1 MVYGIIKPKLYLKH
15 LGCPAFLHTDT
26 NLDAMPMIDT
36 LTPEQKRQLSLYRRK
51 SRKKWNRII
60 RSTDRIDLEN
70 ATAAIAL
77 VYAQLG
83 LPAPKILFFPSP
95 DAAWKPIQLKLT
107 RHRWLTRLLRGS
119 TTLVTAILAGS
130 GCFNAL
136 IILPFMLLYGLL
148 RQLEFLSA
156 FLNIIATTI
165 GLLTLTMLA
174 TGFIFLLLSPLTY
187 CLEQLELKW
196 NRYQLRQK
204 FGQRLTP
211 HFTELL
217 IQQIHTQL
225 AQQISQSLW
234 DDIAEEERFFRSENA
249 HQIWS
254 HLDRPIYEEWRNQYG
269 CFEEKF
275 QQSELRYFFD
285 FPIALAGRI
294 GFYDFCREVLH
305 CHHTPSQERALH
317 DLMQKCSFILPF
329 EKVCVVCDRPVK
341 FSLDLKNRLHALNE
355 PALQFAD
362 GSCLYFHRGLKI
374 P

>member
-1 MVYGIIKPKLYLKH
+1 
-15 LGCPAFLHTDT
+15 
-26 NLDAMPMIDT
+26 MIDA

-95 DAAWKPIQLKLT
+95 DAAWKPIQLKLM
-107 RHRWLTRLLRGS
+107 RHRWLTRLLRRS
-119 TTLVTAILAGS
+119 TTLVTAIFAGS
-130 GCFNAL
+130 GCLSAV

-156 FLNIIATTI
+156 FLNIIAITI
-165 GLLTLTMLA
+165 GLLALTMIA

-204 FGQRLTP
+204 FGQRLTSRFAEP
-211 HFTELL
+211 L
-217 IQQIHTQL
+217 IQQIHIQL
-225 AQQISQSLW
+225 AQQISQAVW

-254 HLDRPIYEEWRNQYG
+254 QLDRPIYEEWRNQYG

-275 QQSELRYFFD
+275 QPSAQYFFE
-285 FPIALAGRI
+285 FPITLAGRI
-294 GFYDFCREVLH
+294 EFYDFCISVLQ
-305 CHHTPSQERALH
+305 CYYTTSQEWALR

-341 FSLDLKNRLHALNE
+341 FSLDSKNRLHALNE

-362 GSCLYFHRGLKI
+362 GSCLYFHHGLKI

>member
-1 MVYGIIKPKLYLKH
+1 
-15 LGCPAFLHTDT
+15 
-26 NLDAMPMIDT
+26 MPMIDA

-70 ATAAIAL
+70 ATSAITM

-107 RHRWLTRLLRGS
+107 RRRYLIRLLRGS
-119 TTLVTAILAGS
+119 TTLVTAIFAGS
-130 GCFNAL
+130 GCLSGF
-136 IILPFMLLYGLL
+136 IFFPFVFLYGLL
-148 RQLEFLSA
+148 RHVEFLSA

-187 CLEQLELKW
+187 YLEQLELKW

-211 HFTELL
+211 DFTRTL
-217 IQQIHTQL
+217 IQQLQHQL
-225 AQQISQSLW
+225 AQQISSSVW
-234 DDIAEEERFFRSENA
+234 DDIAQEERFFRSKNA
-249 HQIWS
+249 RQIWS
-254 HLDRPIYEEWRNQYG
+254 NLDRPIYEEWRNQYG

-275 QQSELRYFFD
+275 QPSEFRYCFD
-285 FPIALAGRI
+285 FPIVLAGRI
-294 GFYDFCREVLH
+294 GFYDFCREVLD
-305 CHHTPSQERALH
+305 CYHTPSHLRALH
-317 DLMQKCSFILPF
+317 DLMHKCSFILPF
-329 EKVCVVCDRPVK
+329 EKICILCDRPVK

-362 GSCLYFHRGLKI
+362 GSCLYFHHGLKV
-374 P
+374 